1 MSAGVFPYE
10 VMWERQDALERLDI
24 RFFWG
29 SYEIRVLRFH
39 LTSFAPGKVIGFHK
53 HAEFEFHFIPRGKGI
68 VIMGE
73 QEHALREGQ
82 LYVTGPGV
90 VHYQEADAH
99 EAMDELC
106 LHVDVVRRDRPVSGN
121 SAESGA
127 YAWEDQEAEACISRL
142 QAVPLYPAADAF
154 QAMPRFLEAY
164 LACSERQPG
173 LYTTIKQCVIQ
184 ILLRTVRAYDDATP
198 GAELPVRDMKAYRYR
213 LALEYMRANSSGSVT
228 IEDVADKLRIS
239 ARQLQRV
246 FKEKNGGR
254 SFSSVLEDI
263 RLEGVCRRL
272 TETDLTIDQIAA
284 LEGYANGSYLHAVFR
299 KRFGITPSAYRLQ
312 QRHAGGKSVI

>member
-10 VMWERQDALERLDI
+10 AMRERQDALERLDI

-29 SYEIRVLRFH
+29 PYEIRVLRFH
-39 LTSFAPGKVIGFHK
+39 LTSFAPGKVVGFHK

-73 QEHALREGQ
+73 REHALREGL
-82 LYVTGPGV
+82 LYVTGPGA
-90 VHYQEADAH
+90 VHYQEADEH

-106 LHVDVVRRDRPVSGN
+106 LHVDIIRRDRPASAYSGT
-121 SAESGA
+121 AGA
-127 YAWEDQEAEACISRL
+127 VMWEDQEAEACMSRL
-142 QAVPLYPAADAF
+142 EALPLFPAGDTF

-173 LYTTIKQCVIQ
+173 LYTTIKQCIIQ
-184 ILLRTVRAYDDATP
+184 ILLRTVRAYDDAAP
-198 GAELPVRDMKAYRYR
+198 AAELPVRDMKAYRYR
-213 LALEYMRANSSGSVT
+213 LALEYMRANSAGSVT

-254 SFSSVLEDI
+254 SFSGVLEEI

-272 TETDLTIDQIAA
+272 SEGDLTIDQIAA
-284 LEGYANGSYLHAVFR
+284 LEGYANGNYLHTVFR
-299 KRFGITPSAYRLQ
+299 KRFGMTPSAYRQLHRQ
-312 QRHAGGKSVI
+312 TGGKGAI

>member
-1 MSAGVFPYE
+1 
-10 VMWERQDALERLDI
+10 
-24 RFFWG
+24 
-29 SYEIRVLRFH
+29 
-39 LTSFAPGKVIGFHK
+39 
-53 HAEFEFHFIPRGKGI
+53 
-68 VIMGE
+68 
-73 QEHALREGQ
+73 
-82 LYVTGPGV
+82 
-90 VHYQEADAH
+90 
-99 EAMDELC
+99 
-106 LHVDVVRRDRPVSGN
+106 
-121 SAESGA
+121 
-127 YAWEDQEAEACISRL
+127 
-142 QAVPLYPAADAF
+142 
-154 QAMPRFLEAY
+154 MPRFLEAY

>member
-1 MSAGVFPYE
+1 MSANVFPYE

-39 LTSFAPGKVIGFHK
+39 LTSFAPGKVVGFHK

-73 QEHALREGQ
+73 REHALREGM

-106 LHVDVVRRDRPVSGN
+106 LHVDIVRRDR
-121 SAESGA
+121 SAAAYAGA
-127 YAWEDQEAEACISRL
+127 AGADAWEDQEAEACIARL
-142 QAVPLYPAADAF
+142 QAIPFHPAADAF

-164 LACSERQPG
+164 LACRERQPG
-173 LYTTIKQCVIQ
+173 LYTTIKQCVVQ
-184 ILLRTVRAYDDATP
+184 ILLRTVRAYDDATS

-213 LALEYMRANSSGSVT
+213 LALEYMRANAGGSVT

-272 TETDLTIDQIAA
+272 SEGDLTIDQIAV

-299 KRFGITPSAYRLQ
+299 KRFGMTPSAYRLQ
-312 QRHAGGKSVI
+312 HQQMGGKGVI

>member
-10 VMWERQDALERLDI
+10 VMRERQDALERLDI

-73 QEHALREGQ
+73 REHALREGQ

-106 LHVDVVRRDRPVSGN
+106 LHVDIVRRDRPA
-121 SAESGA
+121 SANGADSGA
-127 YAWEDQEAEACISRL
+127 DAWEDQEAEACISRL
-142 QAVPLYPAADAF
+142 QTVPLYPAADAF

-299 KRFGITPSAYRLQ
+299 KRFGMTPSAYRLQ
-312 QRHAGGKSVI
+312 QRHAGGKGVI